1 MRHGL
6 IGLLVCLGGLFVLI
20 GCQKKAPPP
29 PPAPPGVIVA
39 TPIRHTITRYAY
51 FTGRTDSVADV
62 SLRARVKGFLKSVN
76 FQEGGVVKRGQVL
89 FEIDPQ
95 EYEADLHKAKAD
107 WQNAVAKME
116 TEKFNYERMKDAH
129 RKGVATDMEYAD
141 AKGKYDQS
149 VAAVAQCK
157 AAWEL
162 ANINLGYC
170 SIMSPVTGK
179 VSRRYVDVGNLVG
192 SGEATLLATVVQ
204 QDPMYVYFDIDEK
217 NWLNITTQHAKETL
231 EDASAAKRREDTRTV
246 FEAGVSDANGYP
258 YHGLLDYAGN
268 KVDPNTGTIEVRG
281 ILPNE
286 NLILLPGLFARVR
299 IPYDRAPNAMLIP
312 DTAVGFDQ
320 TGNYV
325 YVVNDRNVVEH
336 KVIEIGEKVGPL
348 REVTKGLAEKDRFII
363 QGLLRARPGRK
374 VSPEAGSF
382 EAPKA
387 ASAATTRAIR
397 QSAAKL
403 DALEKQ
409 VPTAAPIRDL
419 STQPATLPATRP
431 DLLEGILPT
440 YDPTDTQPT
449 TP

>member
-1 MRHGL
+1 MRYRL
-6 IGLLVCLGGLFVLI
+6 IVLLGGLGGVGVWI
-20 GCQKKAPPP
+20 GCEKKTPPP
-29 PPAPPGVIVA
+29 PPPPEVVVA

-62 SLRARVKGFLKSVN
+62 DLRARVKGFLKSVH
-76 FQEGGVVKRGQVL
+76 FQEGGTVKRGQVL

-107 WQNAVAKME
+107 WQAAIAKME

-149 VAAVAQCK
+149 VAAVAQYK

-170 SIMSPVTGK
+170 SVMSPVTGK
-179 VSRRYVDVGNLVG
+179 ASKRYVDVGNLVG
-192 SGEATLLATVVQ
+192 SGDATLLATVVQ
-204 QDPMYVYFDIDEK
+204 QDPMYVYFDVDEK
-217 NWLNITTQHAKETL
+217 NWLRITTHNAKEAL
-231 EDASAAKRREDTRTV
+231 EDESAARQQQETRTV
-246 FEAGVSDANGYP
+246 FQAGVSDSEDYQ
-258 YHGLLDYAGN
+258 YSGLLDYASN

-281 ILPNE
+281 ILPNPD
-286 NLILLPGLFARVR
+286 LVLLPGMFARVR
-299 IPYDRAPNAMLIP
+299 IPYDRAPDAMLIP

-325 YVVNDRNVVEH
+325 YVVNDRNLVEH
-336 KVIEIGEKVGPL
+336 KVIEIGEKVGHL
-348 REVTKGLAEKDRFII
+348 REVTKGLNEKDRFIL

-374 VSPEAGSF
+374 VSPKTGSF
-382 EAPKA
+382 KTPDLASPIAPE
-387 ASAATTRAIR
+387 AIR
-397 QSAAKL
+397 RSTKEL
-403 DALEKQ
+403 DRLERQ
-409 VPTAAPIRDL
+409 VPTTAPIRDL
-419 STQPATLPATRP
+419 STQPARLPTDRP

-440 YDPTDTQPT
+440 YNPTDTQPAGA
-449 TP
+449 P